1 MRGKINKYGCL
12 EVERGGV
19 MKKQWCPLNNAEG
32 ECGDW
37 CPLFCEPEEIENS
50 KFGKYELALCHQ
62 TLYFNELI
70 DQRGEPK

>member
-1 MRGKINKYGCL
+1 MRGKINKNGCL
-12 EVERGGV
+12 EIERAGV
-19 MKKQWCPLNNAEG
+19 MKEQFCPERIG
-32 ECGDW
+32 GFCGDN